1 MPQSSNTDGNAPDL
15 HDYVRA
21 ARCIDSVTHNV
32 NNHLGAIMAYAEL
45 MELEDHDPSETKRM
59 LDDIV
64 ACVQKS
70 AELLDGLAE
79 PIGRQQTKVSDVDL
93 CELVHRMKDIHS
105 HELDNANISL
115 DIECRGDC
123 SPIRAVRGRLSRAL
137 MLILRE
143 TIDRV
148 CSARPKSIRI
158 RIQGEED
165 GISLLFWDSSGVP
178 PELENRPKP
187 GDGEDALGRTSL
199 ASAQAHARFHGGDLS
214 YDSERGLLL
223 RLPRSGPAP
232 PALN

>member
-1 MPQSSNTDGNAPDL
+1 MPQSSNTDGSAPDL
-15 HDYVRA
+15 HDFVRA

-45 MELEDHDPSETKRM
+45 MGLEDHDPSETTRM
-59 LDDIV
+59 LDGIV

-70 AELLDGLAE
+70 TELLDGLAE
-79 PIGRQQTKVSDVDL
+79 PIGRRQTKVSDVDV
-93 CELVHRMKDIHS
+93 CELVHRMKDLHGR
-105 HELDNANISL
+105 ELDNANISV
-115 DIECRGDC
+115 DIECHGDC

-148 CSARPKSIRI
+148 CSARRKSIRI

-165 GISLLFWDSSGVP
+165 TISLLFWDSSGVP

-187 GDGEDALGRTSL
+187 GDVRM
-199 ASAQAHARFHGGDLS
+199 H
-214 YDSERGLLL
+214 
-223 RLPRSGPAP
+223 
-232 PALN
+232 